1 MKTDNQ
7 YLIEESKNKPGYW
20 VCSDFKN
27 KIVCIFEDGN
37 FNDNQKIEY
46 LEDNVNIK
54 PSELARIV
62 REMAD
67 WLRENHYDKIFYN
80 IRLKFGQNLKKIRN
94 DKGLTVRGL
103 AELSG
108 LSKSTIEN
116 IEQGRFSCSLDVQYN
131 ISIGLGIPIR
141 DLFDF

>member
-1 MKTDNQ
+1 MKNNQ
-7 YLIEESKNKPGYW
+7 YSIEESKNKPGYW
-20 VCSDFKN
+20 VCSDYIN
-27 KIVCIFEDGN
+27 KVVCIFEDGN
-37 FNDNQKIEY
+37 FNDNQNMEY
-46 LEDNVNIK
+46 LEDNVNITLL
-54 PSELARIV
+54 ELSRIV

-94 DKGLTVRGL
+94 KKGLTVRGL

-116 IEQGRFSCSLDVQYN
+116 IEQGRFSCSLDVLYN
-131 ISIGLGIPIR
+131 ISIGLDVPIR

>member
-1 MKTDNQ
+1 MKNSK
-7 YLIEESKNKPGYW
+7 YSIEKSKNKPGYW
-20 VCSDFKN
+20 VCSDFEN
-27 KIVCIFEDGN
+27 KVVYIFEEGN
-37 FNDNQKIEY
+37 YNENQSIEF
-46 LEDNVNIK
+46 LEDNVDIN
-54 PSELARIV
+54 PLELARII
-62 REMAD
+62 REMTD

-94 DKGLTVRGL
+94 EKGLTVRGL
-103 AELSG
+103 AELAG

-131 ISIGLGIPIR
+131 ISIGLGITIS